1 MFLAKEFKYVDE
13 SDVISGRVDWYL
25 ASVVPGLLSRGK
37 LNPRMTATPK
47 MTECFYPLLN
57 SVSLY

>member
-1 MFLAKEFKYVDE
+1 MLMSLTLF
-13 SDVISGRVDWYL
+13 SGRVDWYL
-25 ASVVPGLLSRGK
+25 ASVVHGLLSRGK